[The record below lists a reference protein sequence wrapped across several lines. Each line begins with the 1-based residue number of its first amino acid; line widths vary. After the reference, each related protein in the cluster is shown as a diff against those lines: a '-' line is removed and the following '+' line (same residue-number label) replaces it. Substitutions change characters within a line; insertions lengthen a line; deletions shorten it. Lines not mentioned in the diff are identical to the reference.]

1 LSEDTIKIVLKAH
14 PGKVVETEFG
24 IEANGDASYE
34 FDIELNRR
42 RFKEVNPEMVE
53 KTNLPPFFRPALDHA
68 FPAVAWP
75 VWRPALSEGS
85 HREGKSPEV

>member
-1 LSEDTIKIVLKAH
+1 MPRKTREKIPNDLAGRRGWENFLLCRNGPRSIDLPHVRPTLSEDTIKIVLKAH

-42 RFKEVNPEMVE
+42 R
-53 KTNLPPFFRPALDHA
+53 LR
-68 FPAVAWP
+68 
-75 VWRPALSEGS
+75 R
-85 HREGKSPEV
+85 